1 MIIKSI
7 AQAQKQLQPYVPL
20 TAKLTGKDITLERM
34 WPLLGAVGN
43 PQNRLRAVHLA
54 GTSGKTSTAYYIAAL
69 LQASG
74 KGVGLSVS
82 PNVLSVTERV
92 QVNGQPISET
102 EFCGELGEFLDLV
115 QNNGQNPTYFELMTA
130 FVIWV
135 FDRKGLDYVVIE
147 TGLGGLHDATNVLQ
161 RSDKTCVITDIG
173 FDHTEVL
180 GASLASITQQ
190 KAGIIHD
197 QNSVIMY
204 KQSQTVMDV
213 IGAAVVEKN
222 AELHVVDAKPE
233 PHNHLK
239 GYQQRNWQLA
249 FAVYEFMQTSD
260 GLKRLSQEDLQHS
273 QQVFI
278 PGRMEVHNYNSKT
291 LVLDGAHNSQ
301 KMQAL
306 VDTLRQIYP
315 NVRPAVLVALKDG
328 KDATDI
334 IKILSKLS
342 NRVIVT
348 SFNAVQDLPVRSMDA
363 QRLAKSFQQAGTNAT
378 VITDRSQALVQL
390 TNGPEQVCVATGSLY
405 LIGQLKA
412 GLKFT

>member
-34 WPLLGAVGN
+34 WPLLNAVGN

-74 KGVGLSVS
+74 KRVGLSVS

-92 QVNGQPISET
+92 QLNGQPISET

-115 QNNGQNPTYFELMTA
+115 QSNGQNPTYFELMTA

-135 FDRKGLDYVVIE
+135 FDRKGLEYVVIE

-161 RSDKTCVITDIG
+161 RSDKTCMITDIG

-180 GASLASITQQ
+180 GTSLASITQQ

-213 IGAAVVEKN
+213 VGAAVVEKN

-249 FAVYEFMQTSD
+249 FSAYEFMRISD
-260 GLKRLSQEDLQHS
+260 GLKQLSQEDLQHS

-278 PGRMEVHNYNSKT
+278 PGRMEVHKYNSKT

-306 VDTLRQIYP
+306 ADTLRQIYP
-315 NVRPAVLVALKDG
+315 NVQPAVLVALKDG

-334 IKILSKLS
+334 IRILSKLS

-378 VITDRSQALVQL
+378 EITDQSQALAQL